1 MWMTESR
8 EAIATIAGVHAL
20 ALTVTEI
27 YGSIQGEST
36 FAGQPC
42 TFIRLTACDLRCRW
56 CDTPYAFHE
65 GHKQTVD
72 DIVAAV
78 RDLGHPLV
86 ELTGGEPLLQANA
99 LPLMARLLAEGYTVL
114 LETGG
119 HRPIDAV
126 PEGIHR
132 IVDVKCPGSGES
144 ARVHWPNLDVL
155 RPTDEVKFVVAHRH
169 DYEYAKDVIDRYDL
183 TRRCRAVQISPVF
196 GELPPAELAAWILE
210 DRLPVRLQLQQHK
223 YIWDPLARRV

>member
-1 MWMTESR
+1 MQ
-8 EAIATIAGVHAL
+8 AL

-65 GHKQTVD
+65 GRKQTLD
-72 DIVAAV
+72 EIVATV
-78 RDLGHPLV
+78 RDFGHPLV

-99 LPLMARLLAEGYTVL
+99 VPLMARLLAEGYTVL

-126 PEGIHR
+126 PEAVHR

-144 ARVHWPNLDVL
+144 ARVHWPNLDAL
-155 RPTDEVKFVVAHRH
+155 RATDEVKFVVAHRH

-183 TRRCRAVQISPVF
+183 ARRCGAVQISPVF
-196 GELPPAELAAWILE
+196 GELLPSDLAAWILE